1 MKVKIRG
8 KKHLEGIVAISGSKN
23 SAVAIIPAVI
33 LCDEPLTIRNV
44 PDIHDVQTLLDI
56 MQEIGCGIDYKDNV
70 LKVTPAKKLNYRIQ
84 SEKVKK
90 LRGSY
95 YFMGSFL
102 GKIHKISIFSS
113 GGCNLGNRPIN
124 YHLDGFRKLGAKI
137 QETDHQIFLKA
148 HKLTGTEI
156 DLGFPSVG
164 ATINLMLA
172 AVRAKGTTVIR
183 NCAIEPE
190 ITDVGDFLIAM
201 GGDIQ
206 GLGTPTIT
214 IEGVKRLHSCDYT
227 IISDR
232 IEAGT
237 YLILGAIATGKGI
250 TVKEID
256 PKFLI
261 SLTDTL
267 IAIGCDI
274 TISEKEIT
282 VRRTKP
288 LTPCSIVTKPY
299 PGFPTDLGQII
310 TVLMTQ
316 IEGTSQMKET
326 IFSNRFSHI
335 EELKKMG
342 ANLSLLDDTIYV
354 SGITPLKS
362 ANLYAYD
369 LRGAAALV
377 LAATLNRGNTI
388 IDNIDVLLRGY
399 EKPIEKLQGIGLKIE
414 LLE

>member
-8 KKHLEGIVAISGSKN
+8 KKHLEGIIETSGSKN
-23 SAVAIIPAVI
+23 SAVAIIPAAI

-56 MQEIGCGIDYKDNV
+56 MKEIGCGIDYKDNI
-70 LKVTPAKKLNYRIQ
+70 LKLTPAKKLNYRIQ
-84 SEKVKK
+84 TEKVKK

-102 GKIHKISIFSS
+102 GKIHKISIFNS

-124 YHLDGFRKLGAKI
+124 YHLDGFQKLGAKI
-137 QETDHQIFLKA
+137 QETDHQVFLKA
-148 HKLTGTEI
+148 HKLKGTEI

-201 GGDIQ
+201 GADIQ

-214 IEGVKRLHSCDYT
+214 IVGVRHLHSCDYT

-250 TVKEID
+250 TVRGID

-267 IAIGCDI
+267 VAIGCQI
-274 TISEKEIT
+274 TTKEKEIT
-282 VRRTKP
+282 VCRTKP
-288 LTPCSIVTKPY
+288 LIPCSIVTKPY

-326 IFSNRFSHI
+326 IFSNRFSHV

-342 ANLSLLDDTIYV
+342 ANLSLIDDTIYV
-354 SGITPLKS
+354 NGITPLKS
-362 ANLYAYD
+362 AKLYAYD

-377 LAATLNRGNTI
+377 LAATLNRGITV

-399 EKPIEKLQGIGLKIE
+399 EKPIEKLQDIGLKIE
-414 LLE
+414 LVE